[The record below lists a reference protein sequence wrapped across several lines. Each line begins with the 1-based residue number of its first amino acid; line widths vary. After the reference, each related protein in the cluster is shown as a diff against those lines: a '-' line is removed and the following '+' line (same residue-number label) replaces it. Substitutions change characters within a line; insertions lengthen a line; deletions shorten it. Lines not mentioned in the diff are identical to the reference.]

1 MEKKKED
8 SIIFE
13 SFLQRLKYNSQ
24 TFHIILFSSPKG
36 YEYNIDTRKV
46 RPLDSILWYDISK
59 EQKAV
64 LFSKYL
70 SSYCESQALKFE
82 EDYTYSTNCMK
93 EYNGHLS
100 IDLDRLGK
108 NLMLSNK
115 GSKASNELV
124 DSYFVFKSYLDY
136 LYARNEKMLRY
147 IIGMQEDLL

>member
-24 TFHIILFSSPKG
+24 NFHIILFSSPKG
-36 YEYNIDTRKV
+36 YEYNIDTRKI
-46 RPLDSILWYDISK
+46 RPLNSILWYDIDK
-59 EQKAV
+59 EKRAT

-82 EDYTYSTNCMK
+82 EDYSYSTNCIK
-93 EYNGHLS
+93 FYNGHLS

-108 NLMLSNK
+108 NLMLSDK
-115 GSKASNELV
+115 RVKSSNELI
-124 DSYFVFKSYLDY
+124 DSYFIFKSYLDY
-136 LYARNEKMLRY
+136 LYARNEKLLRY

>member
-24 TFHIILFSSPKG
+24 NFHIILFSSPKG
-36 YEYNIDTRKV
+36 YEYNIDTRKI
-46 RPLDSILWYDISK
+46 RPLNSILWYDIDK
-59 EQKAV
+59 EKRAT

-82 EDYTYSTNCMK
+82 EDYSYSTNCIK
-93 EYNGHLS
+93 FYNGHLS

-108 NLMLSNK
+108 NLMLSDK
-115 GSKASNELV
+115 RVKSTRELI
-124 DSYFVFKSYLDY
+124 DSYFIFKSYLDY
-136 LYARNEKMLRY
+136 LYARNEKLLRY
-147 IIGMQEDLL
+147 IIEMQEDLL

>member
-24 TFHIILFSSPKG
+24 TFHVILFSSPKG

-46 RPLDSILWYDISK
+46 RPLNSILWYDINK

-70 SSYCESQALKFE
+70 SSYCESQALKFK
-82 EDYTYSTNCMK
+82 EDYTYSTSFMK

-100 IDLDRLGK
+100 IDLDRLGTS
-108 NLMLSNK
+108 LTLSIK
-115 GSKASNELV
+115 GSKASDDLV
-124 DSYFVFKSYLDY
+124 DSYFAFKSYLDY
-136 LYARNEKMLRY
+136 LYARNETVLRH
-147 IIGMQEDLL
+147 IVEMQEDLL

>member
-24 TFHIILFSSPKG
+24 TFHVILFSSPNG

-46 RPLDSILWYDISK
+46 RPLNSILWYDICK
-59 EQKAV
+59 EKKAV
-64 LFSKYL
+64 SFSKYL
-70 SSYCESQALKFE
+70 SSYRESQTLKFE
-82 EDYTYSTNCMK
+82 ENYTYSTNCMK

-100 IDLDRLGK
+100 IDMDRLGK
-108 NLMLSNK
+108 NLLLSNK

-124 DSYFVFKSYLDY
+124 DSYFVFKSYLEY
-136 LYARNEKMLRY
+136 LYARNEKVLRY